1 LSTRKNFID
10 ETSDRLDQWMFV
22 IVFALG
28 AIPSAIFRL
37 FLAESGSFSAYF
49 TMIWLVTVML
59 GYAGLIT
66 SSRKYKLRED
76 KAADNLYFL
85 GFLFTVGAL
94 IISLLKFSRDSN
106 PNAAV
111 ENNPLVVVE
120 DLGIALVTTLVGLLL
135 RVFLS
140 QLRRDPEEIEEE
152 VRLSLTEAADRV
164 STDIQATAEIVE
176 SASLLTKQVMEES
189 NERLLQQQELT
200 KKMIADGQVLLES
213 AYSDFQG
220 SIGNLKNRIEAL
232 EINESLFSDRL
243 EPSLLQAEQKIEGF
257 AQKVGALE
265 IPSDLLSTKV
275 EGALSDVKETLT
287 NSVESQIAEFAS
299 QINLRLQ
306 KTIGEIEKEIT
317 VLVGNIEV
325 SPELISSKMDP
336 LTNSL
341 AQTFDDFQRG
351 AKPLLDDFTNTLK
364 VNLLG
369 LQNFHSQRNIQIQRM
384 VETVSTSNSVF
395 KNTTSEVN
403 NSITVTLEQ
412 LSTGLADAVAEFRN
426 RSREI
431 NQAIAN
437 GYAEQR
443 EQITTSIEDIS
454 SGVGRLDE
462 KIRAAER
469 VAENLSANGDQSA
482 VRPSSDGNE

>member
-1 LSTRKNFID
+1 
-10 ETSDRLDQWMFV
+10 MFV

-28 AIPSAIFRL
+28 AIPAAIFRL
-37 FLAESGSFSAYF
+37 FFAESGSFSAYL
-49 TMIWLVTVML
+49 TMIWLVMVLL
-59 GYAGLIT
+59 GYAGLII

-94 IISLLKFSRDSN
+94 IISLLKFARDSN
-106 PNAAV
+106 PTAAV

-135 RVFLS
+135 RVSLS
-140 QLRRDPEEIEEE
+140 QLRRDPEEIEDE
-152 VRLSLTEAADRV
+152 VRLSLTEAAERV
-164 STDIQATAEIVE
+164 STDILATAEIVE

-213 AYSDFQG
+213 AYSDFKD
-220 SIGNLKNRIEAL
+220 SIGNLKNRIETL

-243 EPSLLQAEQKIEGF
+243 EPSLFQAEQKLEGF
-257 AQKVGALE
+257 AQKLDVLE
-265 IPSDLLSTKV
+265 IPTALLSSKV
-275 EGALSDVKETLT
+275 EVAISDVKETLS
-287 NSVESQIAEFAS
+287 NSVENQIAELAS
-299 QINLRLQ
+299 QISLRLQ
-306 KTIGEIEKEIT
+306 KTMEEIENEIT

-341 AQTFDDFQRG
+341 AQTFDEFQKG
-351 AKPLLDDFTNTLK
+351 TKPLLDNFTNTLEI
-364 VNLLG
+364 NLTG
-369 LQNFHSQRNIQIQRM
+369 LQNFQSQRNIQIQQM
-384 VETVSTSNSVF
+384 VETVSRSNSVF
-395 KNTTSEVN
+395 ENTTSEVN
-403 NSITVTLEQ
+403 NSITAALEQ

-431 NQAIAN
+431 NQAIASS
-437 GYAEQR
+437 YTEQR
-443 EQITTSIEDIS
+443 EQITTSIADIS
-454 SGVGRLDE
+454 SGVDRLDE

>member
-1 LSTRKNFID
+1 MSTRKNFID
-10 ETSDRLDQWMFV
+10 ETSDRLDQWLFV
-22 IVFALG
+22 IVFGLG
-28 AIPSAIFRL
+28 AIPAAIFRL
-37 FLAESGSFSAYF
+37 FFAESGSFSAYF
-49 TMIWLVTVML
+49 TMIWLIMVMV
-59 GYAGLIT
+59 GYAGLII

-94 IISLLKFSRDSN
+94 IISLIKFSRDSN

-152 VRLSLTEAADRV
+152 VRLSLTDAADRV

-189 NERLLQQQELT
+189 NERLLQQQEST
-200 KKMIADGQVLLES
+200 KKMIEDGQVVLES
-213 AYSDFQG
+213 AYSNFQD
-220 SIGNLKNRIEAL
+220 SIGSLKKRIEAL

-243 EPSLLQAEQKIEGF
+243 EPSLLQAEQQIEGF

-265 IPSDLLSTKV
+265 IPSGLLSAKV

-306 KTIGEIEKEIT
+306 KAIEEIEKEIT

-341 AQTFDDFQRG
+341 AQTFDDFQKG

-369 LQNFHSQRNIQIQRM
+369 LENFQSQRNSQIQRM
-384 VETVSTSNSVF
+384 VETVSRSNSVF
-395 KNTTSEVN
+395 ENTTSEVN
-403 NSITVTLEQ
+403 NSITVALEQ

-431 NQAIAN
+431 NQAIAS

-443 EQITTSIEDIS
+443 EQITTSIDDIS
-454 SGVGRLDE
+454 SGVDRLDE

-469 VAENLSANGDQSA
+469 VAENLSANGNQPA
-482 VRPSSDGNE
+482 VRPASDGNE